1 MGQAM
6 ACLLKGYFLRIEI
19 FSTLKFPPHKKID
32 CDEKLPKL
40 NFVEGKGW

>member
-1 MGQAM
+1 
-6 ACLLKGYFLRIEI
+6 
-19 FSTLKFPPHKKID
+19 LKFPPHKKID